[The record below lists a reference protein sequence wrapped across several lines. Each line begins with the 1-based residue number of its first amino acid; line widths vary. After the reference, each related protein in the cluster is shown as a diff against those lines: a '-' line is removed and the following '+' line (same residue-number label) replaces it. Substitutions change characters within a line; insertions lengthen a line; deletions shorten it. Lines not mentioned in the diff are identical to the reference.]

1 MDDFRP
7 PEDNPD
13 ARTWAVFC
21 HLSPLLGVLLS
32 VGLLNFV
39 GPLVI
44 WLVKKD
50 QYPYVDD
57 QGKEALNFQLTL
69 LILSLVCVAI
79 TLVSC
84 GAAFPIVFVPLI
96 LQIVFSII
104 SSMAANKGEYYR
116 YPYNIRIVK

>member
-1 MDDFRP
+1 MDEFRP

-50 QYPYVDD
+50 QYAYVDD

-69 LILSLVCVAI
+69 LILSLICVVI
-79 TLVSC
+79 MLVSC
-84 GAAFPIVFVPLI
+84 GAAFPIVFLPLI

>member
-1 MDDFRP
+1 MDEIRP
-7 PEDNPD
+7 PEENAD
-13 ARTWAVFC
+13 ARSWAVFC
-21 HLSPLLGVLLS
+21 HLSPLIGILLS

-44 WLVKKD
+44 WLVKRE

-69 LILSLVCVAI
+69 LILSLICLVV

-84 GAAFPIVFVPLI
+84 GALFPILFLPLI
-96 LQIVFSII
+96 LQVVFAII

>member
-1 MDDFRP
+1 MSETRP
-7 PEDNPD
+7 AEENAD
-13 ARTWAVFC
+13 ARTWAMFC
-21 HLSPLLGVLLS
+21 HLSPLIGIVVS

-44 WLVKKD
+44 WLVKRE

-57 QGKEALNFQLTL
+57 QGKEALNYQLTL
-69 LILSLVCVAI
+69 LIVSLVCLAI
-79 TLVSC
+79 TLASC
-84 GAAFPIVFVPLI
+84 GFLFPVMFLPLI